1 MSGQEQ
7 HLHVPDNIFTPYR
20 PIPTLP
26 ENTDNFLDQIL
37 ASPPQQ
43 RASQGMEL
51 GDDNAQ
57 LHLPPAPQQQQR
69 MEFSEERFLQLQ
81 ELAERQAKQIEA
93 GNAFQNQAAA
103 QLQDSQRQLEITQKN
118 LTDLTAAFNSLST
131 AGRPLTVTAA
141 PKKKPDLPPFDAKN
155 VLVWIRRMEAAYSRA
170 GVIDPKDKFAWME
183 AIFQV
188 KLDPQIDAYLYGTN
202 TAQDWADFISY
213 LKLQYGPTMRQKAQ
227 KLMGEI
233 PRHDL
238 KPTQWL
244 IQLKE
249 DVKDIEIDH
258 VIKEHLLKTIPPRI
272 REIMGKEVE
281 GMSSEEVAKLAD
293 DFFDRQ
299 GRPVEKQSAPVN
311 HVSTAPSAA
320 TASTLPPS
328 HSSSSSSSFT
338 AAFSDDDDNGINFVN
353 KGGFRG
359 NDRGRSSNRGQRSRS
374 RPNFSRAPTP
384 SSTTSSSNGSQPSKP
399 AGLCRW
405 HRMFGDKSRKC
416 VTDCSRFK
424 SFTAAQ
430 SSGNGQGGRRM

>member
-1 MSGQEQ
+1 MDMGDNNAT
-7 HLHVPDNIFTPYR
+7 LHST
-20 PIPTLP
+20 
-26 ENTDNFLDQIL
+26 
-37 ASPPQQ
+37 A
-43 RASQGMEL
+43 A
-51 GDDNAQ
+51 
-57 LHLPPAPQQQQR
+57 QQQQPR
-69 MEFSEERFLQLQ
+69 MELTEERFLALQ
-81 ELAERQAKQIEA
+81 ALAERQAKQIEE
-93 GNAFQNQAAA
+93 GNAFQNQAAI
-103 QLQDSQRQLEITQKN
+103 QLQDSQRQLEATQRN
-118 LTDLTAAFNSLST
+118 LNDLTAAFNSLST
-131 AGRPLTVTAA
+131 QGRPLTVTSA
-141 PKKKPDLPPFDAKN
+141 PKKKPELPPFDSKH
-155 VLVWIRRMEAAYSRA
+155 VLIWIRRVEAAYSRA

-299 GRPVEKQSAPVN
+299 GRPVEKHSNPIN
-311 HVSTAPSAA
+311 HVSTASASN
-320 TASTLPPS
+320 TAPPPPS
-328 HSSSSSSSFT
+328 SSTPFT
-338 AAFSDDDDNGINFVN
+338 QAFSDDDDNDVN
-353 KGGFRG
+353 QVRRG
-359 NDRGRSSNRGQRSRS
+359 NFQGNGGSRFNNRGRSKSRS
-374 RPNFSRAPTP
+374 NFNRAPNT
-384 SSTTSSSNGSQPSKP
+384 SSAASSSNPPQQGKQPS
-399 AGLCRW
+399 LCRW
-405 HRMFGDKSRKC
+405 HRKFGDKALKC
-416 VTDCSRFK
+416 ATDCSKFS
-424 SFTAAQ
+424 SFTTSK